1 MAFMRMQ
8 ESKFWGWVIMSLII
22 GLAVGLGGMYL
33 FTQAAAASKVE
44 AARTQLS
51 GQITDAN
58 NRATALEARLAS
70 TEASMAALAEANA
83 QLTTQLETA
92 KSDAQATPSSTTD
105 GTLAVKM
112 REIQPDSVNAS
123 DTITMTAKVTGSPD
137 KVTMKVRSKSGSFDE
152 TFALKKVSTSGS
164 TQTWRATGRAPA
176 KGTYTYYATALKG
189 DQTATMQGA
198 SPSTL
203 TVK

>member
-1 MAFMRMQ
+1 MAYMRMQ
-8 ESKFWGWVIMSLII
+8 ESKFWGWVITSLVI

-44 AARTQLS
+44 AAKTELS

-58 NRATALEARLAS
+58 AKATALEARLAS
-70 TEASMAALAEANA
+70 TEASLAALTEANA
-83 QLTTQLETA
+83 VLTAELETA
-92 KSDAQATPSSTTD
+92 KADAEVAPSSNN
-105 GTLAVKM
+105 GSTLAVTM
-112 REIQPDSVNAS
+112 REIQPDSVTAS
-123 DTITMTAKVTGSPD
+123 ETITMTAKVTGSPD
-137 KVTMKVRSKSGSFDE
+137 KVTMKVKAKSGSYDE

-164 TQTWRATGRAPA
+164 TETWKANGKAPA
-176 KGTYTYYATALKG
+176 KGTYTYYATAIKG
-189 DQTATMQGA
+189 DKTATMEGA